1 MDMEITPRLLRGEV
15 TPPPSK
21 SQAHRLLIAASL
33 TDGESEI
40 AGLSLSQDVLATMR
54 CMEALGARF
63 AREDDRLLVR
73 GVFHGGARPEFPE
86 PPRLDCGESGSTL
99 RFLIPVALAV
109 AGGGV
114 FTGRGRLME
123 RPMQPYEAL
132 FAEKGVSF
140 VQKDGTIT
148 VKGTLYPGE
157 YRLPGNVSSQF
168 FTGLLF
174 ALPMLDGVSRVASTT
189 RLESSGYLD
198 MTIDALNTA
207 GVGVAACRRPSDGG
221 ESFAVFGPA
230 EYRAFRRR
238 VEADWSQAAFFL
250 ASKGLGGGVSLSGMN
265 PDSCQGDAVVADWAG
280 ELEGP
285 DDLEI
290 DVSDTPDLVPPL
302 AAWAALRTGR
312 VTRLTGAERLRLK
325 ESDRLEAVACELG
338 KLGADVAQGSGSL
351 TIRGVDTLR
360 GGTADSR
367 NDHRIAMMLA
377 VAATRADGP
386 VTIRGAECVAKS
398 YPDFWDVY
406 RSLGGVIREVSA

>member
-1 MDMEITPRLLRGEV
+1 
-15 TPPPSK
+15 
-21 SQAHRLLIAASL
+21 
-33 TDGESEI
+33 
-40 AGLSLSQDVLATMR
+40 
-54 CMEALGARF
+54 
-63 AREDDRLLVR
+63 
-73 GVFHGGARPEFPE
+73 
-86 PPRLDCGESGSTL
+86 
-99 RFLIPVALAV
+99 
-109 AGGGV
+109 
-114 FTGRGRLME
+114 
-123 RPMQPYEAL
+123 
-132 FAEKGVSF
+132 
-140 VQKDGTIT
+140 
-148 VKGTLYPGE
+148 
-157 YRLPGNVSSQF
+157 
-168 FTGLLF
+168 
-174 ALPMLDGVSRVASTT
+174 
-189 RLESSGYLD
+189 
-198 MTIDALNTA
+198 
-207 GVGVAACRRPSDGG
+207 
-221 ESFAVFGPA
+221 
-230 EYRAFRRR
+230 
-238 VEADWSQAAFFL
+238 
-250 ASKGLGGGVSLSGMN
+250 MN

>member
-1 MDMEITPRLLRGEV
+1 MDIQITPRPLRGEV

-21 SQAHRLLIAASL
+21 SLSHRLLLAASL
-33 TDGESEI
+33 TDGESELQ
-40 AGLSLSQDVLATMR
+40 GLSLSQDVVATMR
-54 CMEALGARF
+54 CLEALGARF
-63 AREDDRLLVR
+63 ARDGDSLLVR
-73 GVFHGGARPEFPE
+73 GVFHGGARPAFPE
-86 PPRLDCGESGSTL
+86 TPRFDCGESGSTL
-99 RFLIPVALAV
+99 RFLIPVALAL

-140 VQKDGTIT
+140 VRRDGAIE
-148 VKGTLYPGE
+148 VRGSLSPGE
-157 YRLPGNVSSQF
+157 YRMPGNVSSQF

-174 ALPMLDGVSRVASTT
+174 ALPMLDGTSRVASTT
-189 RLESSGYLD
+189 KLESSGYLD
-198 MTIDALNTA
+198 MTLDALRTA
-207 GVGVAACRRPSDGG
+207 GVGVAACRRPADGS

-230 EYRAFRRR
+230 EYRPFCRRA
-238 VEADWSQAAFFL
+238 EADWSQAAFFV
-250 ASKGLGGGVSLSGMN
+250 AARGLGSGVTLAGMN
-265 PDSCQGDAVVADWAG
+265 PDSCQGDAVIADWAE
-280 ELEGP
+280 ELAGP

-302 AAWAALRTGR
+302 AAWAALREGR

-325 ESDRLEAVACELG
+325 ESDRLEAVASELG
-338 KLGADVAQGSGSL
+338 KLGAQIGQGSGSL
-351 TIRGVDTLR
+351 TIRGVGTLR

-406 RSLGGVIREVSA
+406 RSLGGQLLEVTA